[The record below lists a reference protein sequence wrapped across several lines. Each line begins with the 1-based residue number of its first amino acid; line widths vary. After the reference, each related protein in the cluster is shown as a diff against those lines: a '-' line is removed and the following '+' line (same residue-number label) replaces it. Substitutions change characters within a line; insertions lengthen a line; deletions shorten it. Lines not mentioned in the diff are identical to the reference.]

1 MKNARANLGGPQASG
16 TFVQRWLFQAPLAMV
31 VVGLG
36 FALSVFAWV
45 GLRAVETS
53 ESQIAYERVLLE
65 QSSELQSE
73 LQGYLDATDG
83 LATTISATETVPSSS
98 VIQTFFAR
106 FEPLNNRQSVNGLA
120 VFEIIRTDA
129 DQRVLLE
136 REVDYRTPGFASRYE
151 GTSTGRP
158 NIILTRLYGLDN
170 SMSYLGRDLGGVPE
184 IRQLVQSTTYSDR
197 TAVGGS
203 GLATAIFGNIDGSF
217 VDENRPSVVIISPL
231 SPSRND
237 DLDPAAREL
246 DGFLVGRLYLD
257 QMVQDMRSNDT
268 GQLVALELSSDG
280 VPLASTMD
288 PAFRGDPFGEPVVFT
303 EGDATWAIQ
312 GYSAGLQV
320 DHRGSWVALVTGLV
334 LAITGGLFS
343 TSARRHAITLGRL
356 ERSEFDARHDLLT
369 GLLNR
374 AGLTEELEQRLNDRR
389 RTDMVAVLF
398 LDLDRLKVINDSM
411 GHSAGDEVLVHTA
424 RRLEAI
430 LRGDDIVC
438 RFGGDE
444 FVVVASDQK
453 DETGA
458 IRLAD
463 RVLEAFREPAV
474 LDDESTQMISASIG
488 ISFGRPGESD
498 AEGLL
503 RDADLAMYRAK
514 EAGGSRFDIF
524 DSELRAQAVAR
535 LEVERELRRA
545 IRTGQLVV
553 HYQPIVDVETG
564 MVDRLEALVRW
575 QHPERGMVPPGQF
588 LSVAAESGLIVDVG
602 EHVLR
607 EACRQVAT
615 WEAAVGREIMVS
627 VNVAERQLLD
637 SGLID
642 TVRRV
647 LAETG
652 VKPAQLEL
660 EITEELIVEKLDNR
674 LTTLRE
680 LDDMGIKLAID
691 DFGTSRASL
700 SQLKSLDMVSTL
712 KIDRAFVI
720 DVANDSVDRKIIT
733 AIVAL
738 ADSVGMEVVA
748 EGVEYSSQVVALKKL
763 GVDFIQGFYF
773 QRPAPTEKVVGLLR
787 KPFDIPVD
795 TTEDPSVEES
805 AAKNQAVTTGEVSA

>member
-1 MKNARANLGGPQASG
+1 MGVKNARPNPGAQRAPG

-45 GLRAVETS
+45 GLRAVEKS
-53 ESQIAYERVLLE
+53 EAQVAYERVLLE
-65 QSSELQSE
+65 QSSGLQGE

-83 LATTISATETVPSSS
+83 LASTISATETVPSSS

-106 FEPLNNRQSVNGLA
+106 FEPLNNRQAVNGLA
-120 VFEIIRTDA
+120 VFEMVRTDA
-129 DQRVLLE
+129 DERRLVE
-136 REVDYRTPGFASRYE
+136 RETEYRTPGFSAGYE
-151 GTSTGRP
+151 GTATGRP
-158 NIILTRLYGLDN
+158 NVILTRLYGLDN
-170 SMSYLGRDLGGVPE
+170 STSYLGSDLGDVPE

-197 TAVGGS
+197 TTIGGS
-203 GLATAIFGNIDGSF
+203 GLAAAIFGNIGAEF
-217 VDENRPSVVIISPL
+217 VEQDRPSVVLISPL
-231 SPSRND
+231 NQAGSD
-237 DLDPAAREL
+237 GDGFGAGEI

-257 QMVQDMRSNDT
+257 QMVEEKRSSQT
-268 GQLVALELSSDG
+268 GQLVALELSANG

-288 PAFRGDPFGEPVVFT
+288 PEFRGEPFNEPVVFT
-303 EGDATWAIQ
+303 EGDATWSIQ

-369 GLLNR
+369 GLFNR
-374 AGLTEELEQRLNDRR
+374 AGLTEELEKRLSDRR
-389 RTDMVAVLF
+389 RSEMVAVLF

-424 RRLEAI
+424 RRLETI

-458 IRLAD
+458 IKLAD
-463 RVLEAFREPAV
+463 RILEVFREPAV

-488 ISFGRPGESD
+488 ISFGRAGESD

-524 DSELRAQAVAR
+524 DSDLRAQAVAR

-575 QHPERGMVPPGQF
+575 QHPERAWFRPVSSFRLPPSPG
-588 LSVAAESGLIVDVG
+588 
-602 EHVLR
+602 
-607 EACRQVAT
+607 
-615 WEAAVGREIMVS
+615 
-627 VNVAERQLLD
+627 
-637 SGLID
+637 
-642 TVRRV
+642 
-647 LAETG
+647 
-652 VKPAQLEL
+652 
-660 EITEELIVEKLDNR
+660 
-674 LTTLRE
+674 
-680 LDDMGIKLAID
+680 
-691 DFGTSRASL
+691 
-700 SQLKSLDMVSTL
+700 
-712 KIDRAFVI
+712 
-720 DVANDSVDRKIIT
+720 
-733 AIVAL
+733 
-738 ADSVGMEVVA
+738 
-748 EGVEYSSQVVALKKL
+748 
-763 GVDFIQGFYF
+763 
-773 QRPAPTEKVVGLLR
+773 
-787 KPFDIPVD
+787 
-795 TTEDPSVEES
+795 
-805 AAKNQAVTTGEVSA
+805 

>member
-1 MKNARANLGGPQASG
+1 
-16 TFVQRWLFQAPLAMV
+16 MV

-53 ESQIAYERVLLE
+53 EAQIAYERVLLE

-83 LATTISATETVPSSS
+83 LASTISATETVPSSS

-106 FEPLNNRQSVNGLA
+106 FEPLNDRQAVNGLA
-120 VFEIIRTDA
+120 VFEIVRTDA
-129 DQRVLLE
+129 DQRMLLE
-136 REVDYRTPGFASRYE
+136 RETEYGTPGFVGRYE

-170 SMSYLGRDLGGVPE
+170 SMGYLGLDLGGVPE
-184 IRQLVQSTTYSDR
+184 IRQLVQSATYSDR
-197 TAVGGS
+197 TAMGGS
-203 GLATAIFGNIDGSF
+203 GLASAIFGSIDGSF
-217 VDENRPSVVIISPL
+217 VDESRPSVVIISPL
-231 SPSRND
+231 AN
-237 DLDPAAREL
+237 AAVETEAGAGEL

-257 QMVQDMRSNDT
+257 QMVQDMRSKDT

-288 PAFRGDPFGEPVVFT
+288 TAFRGEPFGEPVVFT

-312 GYSAGLQV
+312 GFSAGLQV

-334 LAITGGLFS
+334 LAVTGGLFS

-424 RRLEAI
+424 RRLETI

-444 FVVVASDQK
+444 FVVVASDQR

-463 RVLEAFREPAV
+463 RILEAFREPAV

-524 DSELRAQAVAR
+524 DSELRSQAVAR

-553 HYQPIVDVETG
+553 HYQPIVDIETG

-680 LDDMGIKLAID
+680 LDEMGIKLAID

-773 QRPAPTEKVVGLLR
+773 QRPAPTERVVGLLR
-787 KPFDIPVD
+787 KPFKIPVD
-795 TTEDPSVEES
+795 DGRADDSDESDASLEDG
-805 AAKNQAVTTGEVSA
+805 AATNGELTA